1 MTGLIDSDV
10 KPVHS
15 VSKEEGLNLLEP
27 ASKAEFLR
35 KNKYFRKTDLIVR
48 FLALLFLK
56 HEERLAKFRRSIF
69 DWVRNYW
76 KECLLIF
83 LLVIFFIF
91 LNRNIMWEKMV
102 DFASEAHAWWQSQ
115 SSGQKWLYST
125 LSASGAWV
133 LTAPIHGLKSL
144 PIWPDGAKTRDQG
157 YDSNCRD
164 ILISDSNP
172 KLMNRWLYYDA
183 WPSLLTEETRND
195 TREQSHAGA
204 TFERSEELGVEGS
217 PWRDMRQ
224 KSLDFLLKW
233 MKGDL
238 GARIPIVLWCF
249 NPPKEDKNW
258 GDNRD
263 RLIKQAETQFASE
276 IYSLLDEL
284 SNSAGAVYDEFVQQ
298 AEENEKSF
306 EWLKQQIFSTAR
318 HEPPCVQLLNLWSQ
332 HHYSK
337 D

>member
-10 KPVHS
+10 KPVDS
-15 VSKEEGLNLLEP
+15 VSKDEGLNLLEP

-56 HEERLAKFRRSIF
+56 HEEKLAKFRRSTL

-76 KECLLIF
+76 KVSLLVF

-102 DFASEAHAWWQSQ
+102 DFATGRISWWQSQ
-115 SSGQKWLYST
+115 SDVQKWLYRT
-125 LSASGAWV
+125 LSVGGTLV

-144 PIWPDGAKTRDQG
+144 PIWPIGAKTRDQG

-164 ILISDSNP
+164 LLISDSNP
-172 KLMNRWLYYDA
+172 KLMNRWIYYHA
-183 WPSLLTEETRND
+183 WPSLLTDENRND

-204 TFERSEELGVEGS
+204 SFARSVELGAEGS
-217 PWRDMRQ
+217 PWRDMRP

-238 GARIPIVLWCF
+238 GGRIPIVLWCF

-258 GDNRD
+258 GDNRN

-284 SNSAGAVYDEFVQQ
+284 SNSAGAIYDEFIQQ

-306 EWLKQQIFSTAR
+306 EWLKEQMFSTAR

-332 HHYSK
+332 HLYSK